1 MRHGPAHTVTV
12 VSLSILLGGQSALL
26 HAQATFNMD
35 LLEKNDHLPAVDLQR
50 FNQQAGQPPGAYPV
64 SWQVNGV
71 TLDARKTVT
80 FRQNDR
86 GQLTPCLKPEDLLQA
101 GVNPAVLSQAPGAT
115 SRSCPEL
122 NALLPGSTVNFDFAH
137 QRLVMTI
144 PQALMTHRAR
154 DNVPSALWDEGISA
168 FQSNYRYSGASQRTR
183 EGSTERDNYLMLKSG
198 VNVGAWRLR
207 ASNSLTANS
216 DDKPQWTTSGAWLER
231 DLTRWQSELTLGDTF
246 TSGDVFDAVQFQGI
260 SLASSDAMLP
270 DSQKGFAPTIRG
282 IARTNAQVT
291 VRQNGYVLY
300 QTYVTPGAFVI
311 DDLYPTASSGNLEVA
326 VKESDG
332 EIRRFTQP
340 YASVTSMQREGS
352 LKYNLV
358 AGRYHSD
365 DASQRPLMMQLSLMR
380 GFAHNLTL
388 FGGLQS
394 AAQYHNLSVGAGQ
407 GLGEAG
413 ALSLQLLNARDRHQ
427 QDPID
432 GRAWQLQYSKG
443 FDRLGTQLT
452 FTGWRYSHQRYA
464 TLSEAFSSPGS
475 DDDLQDSDNKKATL
489 QITASQSLPYD
500 ITLYL
505 SLDQDSYWSGG
516 ATQRTANMGI
526 SSQVHGIAWSLSYS
540 DSRSSHGDEED
551 DEPHSDKVVTLS
563 LSVPLSH
570 LLPGS
575 YAGYTLTSSRHSVG
589 SQMVSLN
596 GTLLDNHALSYAV
609 SQTRD
614 RQNGSN
620 GSLTAGYSSGRG
632 DLNLGYSH
640 DSQAARTLLFILLP
654 AASGWACT
662 PVFVRGQASTLR
674 LNVGQLTVPA
684 DARSGTPL
692 YHKSFAWNRL
702 SDGGEQWIRCADDP
716 HGLSPLLLDSLLSGG
731 VTRPTVYQ
739 TNLAGI
745 GVRVSLRAIGGYG
758 GFPDRPTP
766 SPFSQRVDNPAA
778 LPDAV
783 WKLGYFRLTIELIKT
798 GPAATPGELE
808 YHSERFLM
816 AEHTPLAA
824 LDLTG
829 RISTAGCSVNDATPA
844 LIKLPAAMLDHFG
857 GVGKTT
863 GDTPFALQLDCNSA
877 VTISLRVDGAEPLTA
892 RGHGVLRND
901 ATDDRAQG
909 IGVQLLYHRQPV
921 VLNHEMT
928 LGSASAGRFTLPL
941 TARYYQTRSRIT
953 AGQVSAVATY
963 TLHYD

>member
-50 FNQQAGQPPGAYPV
+50 FNQQAGQPPGDYPV

-231 DLTRWQSELTLGDTF
+231 DLTRWHSELTLGDTF

-394 AAQYHNLSVGAGQ
+394 AAQYHNLSLGAGQ

-443 FDRLGTQLT
+443 FDRLGTQFT

-464 TLSEAFSSPGS
+464 TLSEAFFSPGS
-475 DDDLQDSDNKKATL
+475 EDDLQDSDNKKATL

-516 ATQRTANMGI
+516 ASQRTANMGI

-614 RQNGSN
+614 RQNGSS
-620 GSLTAGYSSGRG
+620 GSLTAEYSSGRG

-640 DSQAARTLLFILLP
+640 DSQAARLNYG
-654 AASGWACT
+654 ASGGILIHRHGVVFT
-662 PVFVRGQASTLR
+662 PEMNGAVVLI
-674 LNVGQLTVPA
+674 
-684 DARSGTPL
+684 DA
-692 YHKSFAWNRL
+692 
-702 SDGGEQWIRCADDP
+702 GGA
-716 HGLSPLLLDSLLSGG
+716 GG
-731 VTRPTVYQ
+731 VTLANQKTIATNGDGYAVLPFATAYHRNDVSLDSHSLPENVDLANSTVTLVPTKDAVVLARFHTHVGYKALFTLQSRGQPLPFGSEVRAKDTNSIVASEGQVY
-739 TNLAGI
+739 LAGLAPKGI
-745 GVRVSLRAIGGYG
+745 LYAQWGPG
-758 GFPDRPTP
+758 PQ
-766 SPFSQRVDNPAA
+766 QRCSAR
-778 LPDAV
+778 
-783 WKLGYFRLTIELIKT
+783 Y
-798 GPAATPGELE
+798 
-808 YHSERFLM
+808 
-816 AEHTPLAA
+816 
-824 LDLTG
+824 DLTP
-829 RISTAGCSVNDATPA
+829 TLAQTPHP
-844 LIKLPAAMLDHFG
+844 LILQQTLSC
-857 GVGKTT
+857 
-863 GDTPFALQLDCNSA
+863 PF
-877 VTISLRVDGAEPLTA
+877 
-892 RGHGVLRND
+892 
-901 ATDDRAQG
+901 
-909 IGVQLLYHRQPV
+909 
-921 VLNHEMT
+921 
-928 LGSASAGRFTLPL
+928 
-941 TARYYQTRSRIT
+941 
-953 AGQVSAVATY
+953 
-963 TLHYD
+963 

>member
-1 MRHGPAHTVTV
+1 MRHGPVHTVTV

-394 AAQYHNLSVGAGQ
+394 AAQYHNLSLGAGQ

-427 QDPID
+427 
-432 GRAWQLQYSKG
+432 
-443 FDRLGTQLT
+443 
-452 FTGWRYSHQRYA
+452 
-464 TLSEAFSSPGS
+464 
-475 DDDLQDSDNKKATL
+475 
-489 QITASQSLPYD
+489 
-500 ITLYL
+500 
-505 SLDQDSYWSGG
+505 
-516 ATQRTANMGI
+516 
-526 SSQVHGIAWSLSYS
+526 
-540 DSRSSHGDEED
+540 
-551 DEPHSDKVVTLS
+551 
-563 LSVPLSH
+563 
-570 LLPGS
+570 
-575 YAGYTLTSSRHSVG
+575 
-589 SQMVSLN
+589 
-596 GTLLDNHALSYAV
+596 
-609 SQTRD
+609 
-614 RQNGSN
+614 
-620 GSLTAGYSSGRG
+620 
-632 DLNLGYSH
+632 
-640 DSQAARTLLFILLP
+640 
-654 AASGWACT
+654 
-662 PVFVRGQASTLR
+662 
-674 LNVGQLTVPA
+674 
-684 DARSGTPL
+684 
-692 YHKSFAWNRL
+692 
-702 SDGGEQWIRCADDP
+702 
-716 HGLSPLLLDSLLSGG
+716 
-731 VTRPTVYQ
+731 
-739 TNLAGI
+739 
-745 GVRVSLRAIGGYG
+745 
-758 GFPDRPTP
+758 
-766 SPFSQRVDNPAA
+766 
-778 LPDAV
+778 
-783 WKLGYFRLTIELIKT
+783 
-798 GPAATPGELE
+798 
-808 YHSERFLM
+808 
-816 AEHTPLAA
+816 
-824 LDLTG
+824 
-829 RISTAGCSVNDATPA
+829 
-844 LIKLPAAMLDHFG
+844 
-857 GVGKTT
+857 
-863 GDTPFALQLDCNSA
+863 
-877 VTISLRVDGAEPLTA
+877 
-892 RGHGVLRND
+892 
-901 ATDDRAQG
+901 
-909 IGVQLLYHRQPV
+909 
-921 VLNHEMT
+921 
-928 LGSASAGRFTLPL
+928 
-941 TARYYQTRSRIT
+941 
-953 AGQVSAVATY
+953 
-963 TLHYD
+963 

>member
-101 GVNPAVLSQAPGAT
+101 GVNPAVLSQATGAT

-207 ASNSLTANS
+207 ASNNLTANS

-282 IARTNAQVT
+282 
-291 VRQNGYVLY
+291 
-300 QTYVTPGAFVI
+300 
-311 DDLYPTASSGNLEVA
+311 
-326 VKESDG
+326 
-332 EIRRFTQP
+332 
-340 YASVTSMQREGS
+340 
-352 LKYNLV
+352 V

-394 AAQYHNLSVGAGQ
+394 AAQYHNLSLGAGQ
-407 GLGEAG
+407 GLGGAG

-614 RQNGSN
+614 RQNGSS

-640 DSQAARTLLFILLP
+640 DSQAARLNYG
-654 AASGWACT
+654 ASGGILIHRHGVVFT
-662 PVFVRGQASTLR
+662 PEMNGAVVLI
-674 LNVGQLTVPA
+674 
-684 DARSGTPL
+684 DA
-692 YHKSFAWNRL
+692 
-702 SDGGEQWIRCADDP
+702 GGA
-716 HGLSPLLLDSLLSGG
+716 GG
-731 VTRPTVYQ
+731 VTLANQKTIATNGDGYAVLPFATAYHRNDVSLDSHSLPENVDLANSTVTLVPTKDAVVLARFHTHVGYKALFTLQSRGQPLPFGSEVRAKDTNSIVASEGQVY
-739 TNLAGI
+739 LAGLAPK
-745 GVRVSLRAIGGYG
+745 GTMYAQWGPG
-758 GFPDRPTP
+758 PQ
-766 SPFSQRVDNPAA
+766 QRCSAR
-778 LPDAV
+778 
-783 WKLGYFRLTIELIKT
+783 Y
-798 GPAATPGELE
+798 
-808 YHSERFLM
+808 
-816 AEHTPLAA
+816 
-824 LDLTG
+824 DLTP
-829 RISTAGCSVNDATPA
+829 TLAQTPHP
-844 LIKLPAAMLDHFG
+844 LILQQTLSC
-857 GVGKTT
+857 
-863 GDTPFALQLDCNSA
+863 PF
-877 VTISLRVDGAEPLTA
+877 
-892 RGHGVLRND
+892 
-901 ATDDRAQG
+901 
-909 IGVQLLYHRQPV
+909 
-921 VLNHEMT
+921 
-928 LGSASAGRFTLPL
+928 
-941 TARYYQTRSRIT
+941 
-953 AGQVSAVATY
+953 
-963 TLHYD
+963 

>member
-115 SRSCPEL
+115 PRSCPEL

-154 DNVPSALWDEGISA
+154 DNIPSALWDEGISA

-216 DDKPQWTTSGAWLER
+216 DDKPQWATSGAWLER

-352 LKYNLV
+352 
-358 AGRYHSD
+358 
-365 DASQRPLMMQLSLMR
+365 
-380 GFAHNLTL
+380 
-388 FGGLQS
+388 
-394 AAQYHNLSVGAGQ
+394 
-407 GLGEAG
+407 
-413 ALSLQLLNARDRHQ
+413 
-427 QDPID
+427 
-432 GRAWQLQYSKG
+432 
-443 FDRLGTQLT
+443 
-452 FTGWRYSHQRYA
+452 
-464 TLSEAFSSPGS
+464 
-475 DDDLQDSDNKKATL
+475 
-489 QITASQSLPYD
+489 
-500 ITLYL
+500 
-505 SLDQDSYWSGG
+505 
-516 ATQRTANMGI
+516 
-526 SSQVHGIAWSLSYS
+526 
-540 DSRSSHGDEED
+540 SHGDEED

-614 RQNGSN
+614 RQNGSS

-640 DSQAARTLLFILLP
+640 DSQAARLNYG
-654 AASGWACT
+654 ASGGILIHRHGVVFT
-662 PVFVRGQASTLR
+662 PEMNGAVVLI
-674 LNVGQLTVPA
+674 
-684 DARSGTPL
+684 DA
-692 YHKSFAWNRL
+692 
-702 SDGGEQWIRCADDP
+702 GGA
-716 HGLSPLLLDSLLSGG
+716 GG
-731 VTRPTVYQ
+731 VTLANQKTIATNGDGYAVLPFATAYHRNDVSLDSHSLPENVDLANSTVTLVPTKDAVVLARFHTHVGYKALFTLQSRGQPLPFGSEVRAKDTNSIVASEGQVY
-739 TNLAGI
+739 LAGLAPK
-745 GVRVSLRAIGGYG
+745 GTLYAQWGPG
-758 GFPDRPTP
+758 PQ
-766 SPFSQRVDNPAA
+766 QRCSAR
-778 LPDAV
+778 
-783 WKLGYFRLTIELIKT
+783 Y
-798 GPAATPGELE
+798 
-808 YHSERFLM
+808 
-816 AEHTPLAA
+816 
-824 LDLTG
+824 DLTP
-829 RISTAGCSVNDATPA
+829 TLAQTPHP
-844 LIKLPAAMLDHFG
+844 LILQQTLSC
-857 GVGKTT
+857 
-863 GDTPFALQLDCNSA
+863 PF
-877 VTISLRVDGAEPLTA
+877 
-892 RGHGVLRND
+892 
-901 ATDDRAQG
+901 
-909 IGVQLLYHRQPV
+909 
-921 VLNHEMT
+921 
-928 LGSASAGRFTLPL
+928 
-941 TARYYQTRSRIT
+941 
-953 AGQVSAVATY
+953 
-963 TLHYD
+963 

>member
-86 GQLTPCLKPEDLLQA
+86 GQLMPCLKPEDLLQA

-394 AAQYHNLSVGAGQ
+394 AAQYHNLSLGAGQ

-432 GRAWQLQYSKG
+432 GRVWQLQYSKG

-475 DDDLQDSDNKKATL
+475 EDDLQDSDNKKATL

-500 ITLYL
+500 ITLYNQKTIATNGDGYAVL
-505 SLDQDSYWSGG
+505 PFATAYHRNDVSLDSHSLPENVDL
-516 ATQRTANMGI
+516 AN
-526 SSQVHGIAWSLSYS
+526 ST
-540 DSRSSHGDEED
+540 
-551 DEPHSDKVVTLS
+551 VTL
-563 LSVPLSH
+563 VPTKDAVVLARFHTHVGYKALFTLQSRGQP
-570 LLPGS
+570 LPFGS
-575 YAGYTLTSSRHSVG
+575 EVRAKDTNSIVASEGQVYLAGLAPK
-589 SQMVSLN
+589 
-596 GTLLDNHALSYAV
+596 GTLYAQWGPGPQQRC
-609 SQTRD
+609 S
-614 RQNGSN
+614 
-620 GSLTAGYSSGRG
+620 
-632 DLNLGYSH
+632 
-640 DSQAARTLLFILLP
+640 AR
-654 AASGWACT
+654 
-662 PVFVRGQASTLR
+662 
-674 LNVGQLTVPA
+674 
-684 DARSGTPL
+684 
-692 YHKSFAWNRL
+692 Y
-702 SDGGEQWIRCADDP
+702 
-716 HGLSPLLLDSLLSGG
+716 
-731 VTRPTVYQ
+731 
-739 TNLAGI
+739 
-745 GVRVSLRAIGGYG
+745 
-758 GFPDRPTP
+758 
-766 SPFSQRVDNPAA
+766 
-778 LPDAV
+778 
-783 WKLGYFRLTIELIKT
+783 
-798 GPAATPGELE
+798 
-808 YHSERFLM
+808 
-816 AEHTPLAA
+816 
-824 LDLTG
+824 DLTP
-829 RISTAGCSVNDATPA
+829 TLAQTPHP
-844 LIKLPAAMLDHFG
+844 LILQQTLSC
-857 GVGKTT
+857 
-863 GDTPFALQLDCNSA
+863 PF
-877 VTISLRVDGAEPLTA
+877 
-892 RGHGVLRND
+892 
-901 ATDDRAQG
+901 
-909 IGVQLLYHRQPV
+909 
-921 VLNHEMT
+921 
-928 LGSASAGRFTLPL
+928 
-941 TARYYQTRSRIT
+941 
-953 AGQVSAVATY
+953 
-963 TLHYD
+963 

>member
-115 SRSCPEL
+115 PRSCPEL

-154 DNVPSALWDEGISA
+154 DNIPSALWDEGISA

-216 DDKPQWTTSGAWLER
+216 DDKPQWATSGAWLER

-358 AGRYHSD
+358 AGRYHRRCQPAAVD
-365 DASQRPLMMQLSLMR
+365 DA
-380 GFAHNLTL
+380 
-388 FGGLQS
+388 
-394 AAQYHNLSVGAGQ
+394 
-407 GLGEAG
+407 
-413 ALSLQLLNARDRHQ
+413 
-427 QDPID
+427 
-432 GRAWQLQYSKG
+432 
-443 FDRLGTQLT
+443 
-452 FTGWRYSHQRYA
+452 
-464 TLSEAFSSPGS
+464 
-475 DDDLQDSDNKKATL
+475 
-489 QITASQSLPYD
+489 
-500 ITLYL
+500 
-505 SLDQDSYWSGG
+505 
-516 ATQRTANMGI
+516 
-526 SSQVHGIAWSLSYS
+526 
-540 DSRSSHGDEED
+540 
-551 DEPHSDKVVTLS
+551 
-563 LSVPLSH
+563 
-570 LLPGS
+570 
-575 YAGYTLTSSRHSVG
+575 
-589 SQMVSLN
+589 
-596 GTLLDNHALSYAV
+596 AV
-609 SQTRD
+609 
-614 RQNGSN
+614 
-620 GSLTAGYSSGRG
+620 
-632 DLNLGYSH
+632 
-640 DSQAARTLLFILLP
+640 
-654 AASGWACT
+654 
-662 PVFVRGQASTLR
+662 
-674 LNVGQLTVPA
+674 A
-684 DARSGTPL
+684 DAR
-692 YHKSFAWNRL
+692 
-702 SDGGEQWIRCADDP
+702 
-716 HGLSPLLLDSLLSGG
+716 
-731 VTRPTVYQ
+731 VRP
-739 TNLAGI
+739 
-745 GVRVSLRAIGGYG
+745 
-758 GFPDRPTP
+758 
-766 SPFSQRVDNPAA
+766 
-778 LPDAV
+778 
-783 WKLGYFRLTIELIKT
+783 
-798 GPAATPGELE
+798 
-808 YHSERFLM
+808 
-816 AEHTPLAA
+816 
-824 LDLTG
+824 
-829 RISTAGCSVNDATPA
+829 
-844 LIKLPAAMLDHFG
+844 
-857 GVGKTT
+857 
-863 GDTPFALQLDCNSA
+863 
-877 VTISLRVDGAEPLTA
+877 
-892 RGHGVLRND
+892 
-901 ATDDRAQG
+901 
-909 IGVQLLYHRQPV
+909 
-921 VLNHEMT
+921 
-928 LGSASAGRFTLPL
+928 
-941 TARYYQTRSRIT
+941 
-953 AGQVSAVATY
+953 
-963 TLHYD
+963 

>member
-86 GQLTPCLKPEDLLQA
+86 GQLMPCLKPEDLLQA

-137 QRLVMTI
+137 QRLLMTI

-198 VNVGAWRLR
+198 VNV
-207 ASNSLTANS
+207 
-216 DDKPQWTTSGAWLER
+216 
-231 DLTRWQSELTLGDTF
+231 
-246 TSGDVFDAVQFQGI
+246 
-260 SLASSDAMLP
+260 
-270 DSQKGFAPTIRG
+270 
-282 IARTNAQVT
+282 
-291 VRQNGYVLY
+291 
-300 QTYVTPGAFVI
+300 GAFVI

-394 AAQYHNLSVGAGQ
+394 AAQYHNLSLGAGQ

-614 RQNGSN
+614 RQNGSS

-640 DSQAARTLLFILLP
+640 DSQAARLNYG
-654 AASGWACT
+654 ASGGILIHRHGVVFT
-662 PVFVRGQASTLR
+662 PEMNGAVVLI
-674 LNVGQLTVPA
+674 
-684 DARSGTPL
+684 DA
-692 YHKSFAWNRL
+692 
-702 SDGGEQWIRCADDP
+702 GGA
-716 HGLSPLLLDSLLSGG
+716 GG
-731 VTRPTVYQ
+731 VTLANQKTIATNGDGYAVLPFATAYHRNDVSLDSHSLPENVDLANSTVTLVPTKDAVVLARFHTHVGYKALFTLQSRGQPLPFGSEVRAKDTNSIVASEGQVY
-739 TNLAGI
+739 LAGLAPK
-745 GVRVSLRAIGGYG
+745 GTLYAQWGPG
-758 GFPDRPTP
+758 PQ
-766 SPFSQRVDNPAA
+766 QRCSAR
-778 LPDAV
+778 
-783 WKLGYFRLTIELIKT
+783 Y
-798 GPAATPGELE
+798 
-808 YHSERFLM
+808 
-816 AEHTPLAA
+816 
-824 LDLTG
+824 DLTP
-829 RISTAGCSVNDATPA
+829 TLAQTPHP
-844 LIKLPAAMLDHFG
+844 LILQQTLSC
-857 GVGKTT
+857 
-863 GDTPFALQLDCNSA
+863 PF
-877 VTISLRVDGAEPLTA
+877 
-892 RGHGVLRND
+892 
-901 ATDDRAQG
+901 
-909 IGVQLLYHRQPV
+909 
-921 VLNHEMT
+921 
-928 LGSASAGRFTLPL
+928 
-941 TARYYQTRSRIT
+941 
-953 AGQVSAVATY
+953 
-963 TLHYD
+963 

>member
-86 GQLTPCLKPEDLLQA
+86 GQLMPCLKPEDLLQA

-137 QRLVMTI
+137 QRLLMTI

-311 DDLYPTASSGNLEVA
+311 DDLYPTAS
-326 VKESDG
+326 
-332 EIRRFTQP
+332 
-340 YASVTSMQREGS
+340 
-352 LKYNLV
+352 
-358 AGRYHSD
+358 
-365 DASQRPLMMQLSLMR
+365 
-380 GFAHNLTL
+380 
-388 FGGLQS
+388 
-394 AAQYHNLSVGAGQ
+394 
-407 GLGEAG
+407 
-413 ALSLQLLNARDRHQ
+413 
-427 QDPID
+427 
-432 GRAWQLQYSKG
+432 
-443 FDRLGTQLT
+443 
-452 FTGWRYSHQRYA
+452 
-464 TLSEAFSSPGS
+464 
-475 DDDLQDSDNKKATL
+475 
-489 QITASQSLPYD
+489 QSLPYD

-516 ATQRTANMGI
+516 ASQRTANMGI

-614 RQNGSN
+614 RQNGSS

-640 DSQAARTLLFILLP
+640 DSQAARLNYG
-654 AASGWACT
+654 ASGGILIHRHGVVFT
-662 PVFVRGQASTLR
+662 PEMNGAVVLI
-674 LNVGQLTVPA
+674 
-684 DARSGTPL
+684 DA
-692 YHKSFAWNRL
+692 
-702 SDGGEQWIRCADDP
+702 GGA
-716 HGLSPLLLDSLLSGG
+716 GG
-731 VTRPTVYQ
+731 VTLANQKTIATNGDGYAVLPFATAYHRNDVSLDSHSLPENVDLANSTVTLVPTKDAVVLARFHTHVGYKALFTLQSRGQPLPFGSEVRAKDTNSIVASEGQVY
-739 TNLAGI
+739 LAGLAPK
-745 GVRVSLRAIGGYG
+745 GTLYAQWGPG
-758 GFPDRPTP
+758 PQ
-766 SPFSQRVDNPAA
+766 QRCSAR
-778 LPDAV
+778 
-783 WKLGYFRLTIELIKT
+783 Y
-798 GPAATPGELE
+798 
-808 YHSERFLM
+808 
-816 AEHTPLAA
+816 
-824 LDLTG
+824 DLTP
-829 RISTAGCSVNDATPA
+829 TLAQTPHP
-844 LIKLPAAMLDHFG
+844 LILQQTLSC
-857 GVGKTT
+857 
-863 GDTPFALQLDCNSA
+863 PF
-877 VTISLRVDGAEPLTA
+877 
-892 RGHGVLRND
+892 
-901 ATDDRAQG
+901 
-909 IGVQLLYHRQPV
+909 
-921 VLNHEMT
+921 
-928 LGSASAGRFTLPL
+928 
-941 TARYYQTRSRIT
+941 
-953 AGQVSAVATY
+953 
-963 TLHYD
+963 

>member
-50 FNQQAGQPPGAYPV
+50 FNQQAGQPPGDYPV

-198 VNVGAWRLR
+198 VNVGA
-207 ASNSLTANS
+207 
-216 DDKPQWTTSGAWLER
+216 
-231 DLTRWQSELTLGDTF
+231 
-246 TSGDVFDAVQFQGI
+246 
-260 SLASSDAMLP
+260 
-270 DSQKGFAPTIRG
+270 
-282 IARTNAQVT
+282 
-291 VRQNGYVLY
+291 
-300 QTYVTPGAFVI
+300 FVI

-365 DASQRPLMMQLSLMR
+365 DASQRPLMMELSLMR

-394 AAQYHNLSVGAGQ
+394 AAQYHNLSLGAGQ

-443 FDRLGTQLT
+443 FDRLGTQFT

-475 DDDLQDSDNKKATL
+475 EDDLQDSDNKKATL

-516 ATQRTANMGI
+516 ASQRTANMGI

-614 RQNGSN
+614 RQNGSS
-620 GSLTAGYSSGRG
+620 GSLTAEYSSGRG

-640 DSQAARTLLFILLP
+640 DSQAARLNYG
-654 AASGWACT
+654 ASGGILIHRHGVVFT
-662 PVFVRGQASTLR
+662 PEMNGAVVLI
-674 LNVGQLTVPA
+674 
-684 DARSGTPL
+684 DA
-692 YHKSFAWNRL
+692 
-702 SDGGEQWIRCADDP
+702 GGA
-716 HGLSPLLLDSLLSGG
+716 GG
-731 VTRPTVYQ
+731 VTLANQKTIATNGDGYAVLPFATAYHRNDVSLDSHSLPENVDLANSTVTLVPTKDAVVLARFHTHVGYKALFTLQSRGQPLPFGSEVRAKDTNSIVASEGQVY
-739 TNLAGI
+739 LAGLAPKGI
-745 GVRVSLRAIGGYG
+745 LYAQWGPG
-758 GFPDRPTP
+758 PQ
-766 SPFSQRVDNPAA
+766 QRCSAR
-778 LPDAV
+778 
-783 WKLGYFRLTIELIKT
+783 Y
-798 GPAATPGELE
+798 
-808 YHSERFLM
+808 
-816 AEHTPLAA
+816 
-824 LDLTG
+824 DLTP
-829 RISTAGCSVNDATPA
+829 TLAQTPHP
-844 LIKLPAAMLDHFG
+844 LILQQTLSC
-857 GVGKTT
+857 
-863 GDTPFALQLDCNSA
+863 PF
-877 VTISLRVDGAEPLTA
+877 
-892 RGHGVLRND
+892 
-901 ATDDRAQG
+901 
-909 IGVQLLYHRQPV
+909 
-921 VLNHEMT
+921 
-928 LGSASAGRFTLPL
+928 
-941 TARYYQTRSRIT
+941 
-953 AGQVSAVATY
+953 
-963 TLHYD
+963 

>member
-1 MRHGPAHTVTV
+1 MRHGPVHTVTV

-394 AAQYHNLSVGAGQ
+394 AAQYHNLSLGAGQ

-500 ITLYL
+500 ITFYL
-505 SLDQDSYWSGG
+505 SLDQDSYWSGST
-516 ATQRTANMGI
+516 TQRTANMGI

-596 GTLLDNHALSYAV
+596 GTLLDNFTPEMNGAV
-609 SQTRD
+609 VLID
-614 RQNGSN
+614 
-620 GSLTAGYSSGRG
+620 AGG
-632 DLNLGYSH
+632 
-640 DSQAARTLLFILLP
+640 A
-654 AASGWACT
+654 
-662 PVFVRGQASTLR
+662 
-674 LNVGQLTVPA
+674 
-684 DARSGTPL
+684 
-692 YHKSFAWNRL
+692 
-702 SDGGEQWIRCADDP
+702 
-716 HGLSPLLLDSLLSGG
+716 GG
-731 VTRPTVYQ
+731 VTLANQKTIATNGDGYAVLPFATAYHRNDVSLDSHSLPENVDLANSTVTLVPTKDAVVLARFHTHVGYKALFTLQSRGQPLPFGSEVRAKDTNSIVASEGQVY
-739 TNLAGI
+739 LAGLAPK
-745 GVRVSLRAIGGYG
+745 GTLYAQWGPG
-758 GFPDRPTP
+758 PQ
-766 SPFSQRVDNPAA
+766 QRCSAR
-778 LPDAV
+778 
-783 WKLGYFRLTIELIKT
+783 Y
-798 GPAATPGELE
+798 
-808 YHSERFLM
+808 
-816 AEHTPLAA
+816 
-824 LDLTG
+824 DLTP
-829 RISTAGCSVNDATPA
+829 TLAQTPHP
-844 LIKLPAAMLDHFG
+844 LILQQTLSC
-857 GVGKTT
+857 
-863 GDTPFALQLDCNSA
+863 PF
-877 VTISLRVDGAEPLTA
+877 
-892 RGHGVLRND
+892 
-901 ATDDRAQG
+901 
-909 IGVQLLYHRQPV
+909 
-921 VLNHEMT
+921 
-928 LGSASAGRFTLPL
+928 
-941 TARYYQTRSRIT
+941 
-953 AGQVSAVATY
+953 
-963 TLHYD
+963 